1 MEQAAEDSDENDTGI
16 KPFDIVQNEQDRSAN
31 TILATSE
38 GDIIGKHALP
48 LPVKA
53 HDSIMLGSAIEP
65 ENGRPTTSSI
75 SKRATSLEVNDI
87 SV

>member
-1 MEQAAEDSDENDTGI
+1 MILDVEEADSQAHSKYIKKDHELTPSLPEPEMELAAEDSDEENIGI

-38 GDIIGKHALP
+38 GDILGKHALP

-53 HDSIMLGSAIEP
+53 
-65 ENGRPTTSSI
+65 
-75 SKRATSLEVNDI
+75 
-87 SV
+87 